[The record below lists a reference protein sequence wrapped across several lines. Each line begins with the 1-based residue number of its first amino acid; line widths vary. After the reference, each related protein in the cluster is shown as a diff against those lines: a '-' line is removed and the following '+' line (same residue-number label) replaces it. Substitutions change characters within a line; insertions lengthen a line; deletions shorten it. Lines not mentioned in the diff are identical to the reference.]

1 LTGVPGAMMRDDRM
15 LRIIG
20 FLKVVLPLAA
30 LVLLSLVFL
39 LARSVDPSR
48 ALPLA
53 RVDVEELARD
63 PRVSAAT
70 YAGETA
76 DGAALTVTARVMR
89 TDPDGMMRLDAEG
102 IQAEIVTP
110 TGASTTFSAETGWL
124 DRGEGNVGL
133 SGGVAIEAAPG
144 YSLRAAEV
152 VAALDRTRAEATGGV
167 VGGAPAG
174 SLSSRTLSVVADSA
188 ADNRYVLVFNGDVR
202 LLYLPRANGG

>member
-1 LTGVPGAMMRDDRM
+1 MRDDGM

-53 RVDVEELARD
+53 RVDVEDLARD
-63 PRVSAAT
+63 PRVSSAT

-76 DGAALTVTARVMR
+76 DGAALTVMARVMR
-89 TDPDGMMRLDAEG
+89 TDPEGVMRLDAEG
-102 IQAEIVTP
+102 IEAEIVTAD
-110 TGASTTFSAETGWL
+110 GARTTFAAETGWL
-124 DRGEGNVGL
+124 DRGSGNVGL

-144 YSLRAAEV
+144 YSLHATEV
-152 VAALDRTRAEATGGV
+152 VAALDRTHAEATGGV
-167 VGGAPAG
+167 AGQAPAG
-174 SLSSRTLSVVADSA
+174 ALSARRLSVRADPASE
-188 ADNRYVLVFNGDVR
+188 DRYVLVFNGDVR
-202 LLYLPRANGG
+202 LLYHPRANGG